1 MREVDDAADRLRID
15 RWLWCARLFKTRS
28 QAAQSVR
35 SGHVRLNGERVKPA
49 HAVKVGDALHIARDE
64 TAERDVVIT
73 AIPWRR
79 GPAPE
84 ALRCYAETPESVE
97 RRRIAAEQRSV
108 AVVRTADGGA
118 AGQANTPPP
127 AARSATRGRQPLTGS
142 DFSGNRKTR
151 VGRGCSR
158 RLSSAWRRCRSR
170 RLRPSVDCPGRDPA
184 AAR

>member
-28 QAAQSVR
+28 QAGQSVR

-49 HAVKVGDALHIARDE
+49 HTVKVGDSLHIARDE
-64 TAERDVVIT
+64 TAERDIVIT

-97 RRRIAAEQRSV
+97 RCRIAAEERSV
-108 AVVRTADGGA
+108 AVVLGPPTEGRPDKRT
-118 AGQANTPPP
+118 
-127 AARSATRGRQPLTGS
+127 
-142 DFSGNRKTR
+142 
-151 VGRGCSR
+151 R
-158 RLSSAWRRCRSR
+158 RLL
-170 RLRPSVDCPGRDPA
+170 LR
-184 AAR
+184 ARQRGDVNR